1 MNGLQLLFCIPI
13 LYFYPIL
20 YPPIAC
26 FAAISS
32 KDKKQVNYISLFLIF
47 SASVVSSLI
56 GATITPYS
64 DTINYIE
71 SFRASL
77 SSFDISNLNL
87 KGGVEPLYQI
97 YEYCLAVLIGDN
109 EKLFLLVNAFIFN
122 IISTIAILRIC
133 VRLNQSDLAYIIISI
148 YYALVAHAMGV
159 PLFLIRSCLSLS
171 VLLLGISFYKQNNIV
186 YYLLAITA
194 TFLHYYSG
202 LFIAIL
208 IFKDFLPR
216 SKKNNK
222 FTLLFNNTY
231 SRISFLIILLLIIVM
246 NQVNPDFSIS
256 ILSGFVLL
264 FSQSGSLGSEKAT
277 IFSENQTGIT
287 NFVDLYN
294 PVFLLQIALSLLC
307 FLEIREDLLYP
318 DKDNYQHTILFENL
332 EYLQCLRMIGK
343 FQLIAIITTLPFSI
357 LPYRLGLFNFLY
369 FPLWSLNIPF
379 LSLSKQ
385 FRLYKRYLL
394 ILAFI
399 SVFSFTF
406 YRIPKIQKPDNIG
419 KIEAVIVLNGEPLNY
434 NLIKLIEYFY

>member
-26 FAAISS
+26 FAAIFS
-32 KDKKQVNYISLFLIF
+32 KNKKQVNYISLFLIF

-77 SSFDISNLNL
+77 LSFDISNLNL

-122 IISTIAILRIC
+122 IISTTAILRIC

-148 YYALVAHAMGV
+148 YYALVAPAMGV

-171 VLLLGISFYKQNNIV
+171 VLLLGISFYKQDHTV
-186 YYLLAITA
+186 YYLLGITA

-202 LFIAIL
+202 LFIGIL

-222 FTLLFNNTY
+222 FTLLFNILFNNSY

-246 NQVNPDFSIS
+246 SQVNPNFSIS

-264 FSQSGSLGSEKAT
+264 FSQSESIGSEKAT
-277 IFSENQTGIT
+277 IFAENQTGIT

-318 DKDNYQHTILFENL
+318 DKDNYQHTILFDNL
-332 EYLQCLRMIGK
+332 EYLQCLRMIE
-343 FQLIAIITTLPFSI
+343 
-357 LPYRLGLFNFLY
+357 RL
-369 FPLWSLNIPF
+369 
-379 LSLSKQ
+379 
-385 FRLYKRYLL
+385 
-394 ILAFI
+394 LAM
-399 SVFSFTF
+399 
-406 YRIPKIQKPDNIG
+406 
-419 KIEAVIVLNGEPLNY
+419 
-434 NLIKLIEYFY
+434 